1 MVQREVRESIK
12 DRSSKDMEQEGEVHS
27 GRKGVQEPTLRRSST
42 GGNRDHILPGNRE
55 YVEGDKIPRPPGG
68 AGQGAGSQAGTGEGE
83 DEFRFVLTREE
94 FLDLFL
100 DDLELPDLAKRRLV
114 GDRKSTRLNSSH

>member
-1 MVQREVRESIK
+1 MRIS
-12 DRSSKDMEQEGEVHS
+12 DWSSDVC
-27 GRKGVQEPTLRRSST
+27 SS
-42 GGNRDHILPGNRE
+42 DL
-55 YVEGDKIPRPPGG
+55 IPRPPGG

-114 GDRKSTRLNSSH
+114 GGESYTLRRAGYTTAGSPASFSKIGRASCRERGCPYV